1 MQCPEIDPSIEI
13 YPMPAFPTLEV
24 SDLNASVRWYQNVL
38 GFQHIATLP
47 APDGQPAVTHLRWAK
62 YADLLLTPARS
73 KATGPR
79 GLGVTFYFAVS
90 ENRIDALAD
99 RARAAG
105 STILEG
111 PIDRPWNIREV
122 IIADPDGYRLSFGFG
137 PLKPMTWED
146 VGQQVREQSR
156 K

>member
-1 MQCPEIDPSIEI
+1 MIWPKMDPSIEI

-24 SDLNASVRWYQNVL
+24 NDLNASSRWYQEVL

-47 APDGQPAVTHLRWAK
+47 GPDSRPGLVHLRWAK
-62 YADLLLTPARS
+62 YADLLLTWPRQTLTS
-73 KATGPR
+73 SR
-79 GLGVTFYFAVS
+79 GLGVTLYFAVS

-99 RARAAG
+99 QARAAG

-111 PIDRPWNIREV
+111 PVDRPWNIREV

-137 PLKPMTWED
+137 PLKPMTWD
-146 VGQQVREQSR
+146 DMGKQVSGRSGT
-156 K
+156 